1 MNVTIEEISACRKR
15 IRIEVPA
22 DRVNEEFDKVAADY
36 SKFARIPGFRPG
48 KAPKGV
54 ILKKYQKE
62 IESELQRTLVP
73 KAYREAFEKRNLNV
87 VSYPDVEDVSYQPG
101 LSLSFSTVVD
111 VAPEFPLPTYKGLTV
126 KAQSTEVTE
135 DDFAKAKERVLSQYG
150 KFVDV
155 TPARPIQAE
164 DIAVLDYK
172 GTVEGKDIAEIAP
185 QARQLSGGA
194 DQWLLVRS
202 DFFVPG
208 FTDAL
213 VGLNLNEKKQI
224 TVTIPEDAVV
234 EALKGK
240 TAVYEVEVKGI
251 KVRELPEVTDELS
264 QQLLGV
270 PAAEFEP
277 KLRGE
282 LQKEKD
288 REVKAEQRQE
298 IGKALLAAVDFELPE
313 SVVKDETRDIVQ
325 DIVSENQG
333 RGIPAEVLE
342 EKKQEIFDNATK
354 GAKET
359 VKLQFILHR
368 IAEEEKIQVTQDQIA
383 NYVTY
388 LAYQSGK
395 PVEKFAKELSEKGG
409 FAEVQR
415 RLLSQNVIDFLLGQ
429 ANVVA

>member
-1 MNVTIEEISACRKR
+1 MNVTVEEISACRKR
-15 IRIEVPA
+15 LRIEVPA
-22 DRVNEEFDKVAADY
+22 DRVNQEFDKVAADY
-36 SKFARIPGFRPG
+36 TKFARIPGFRPG
-48 KAPKGV
+48 KAPKTV

-73 KAYREAFEKRNLNV
+73 KAYREAFEKRNLTV

-111 VAPEFPLPTYKGLTV
+111 VAPEFPLPNYKGLTV
-126 KAQSTEVTE
+126 KGRPTEVTDE
-135 DDFAKAKERVLSQYG
+135 DFNKSKERLLSQYG

-155 TPARPIQAE
+155 DPARPIQAE

-172 GTVEGKDIAEIAP
+172 GSVEGKAIEEIAP
-185 QARQLSGGA
+185 QARQLSGGT

-202 DFFVPG
+202 DFFIPG

-213 VGLNLNEKKQI
+213 VGLSIGDKKTI
-224 TVTIPEDAVV
+224 TVTIPEDAVID
-234 EALKGK
+234 ALKGK
-240 TAVYEVEVKGI
+240 SAAYEVEVKGI
-251 KVRELPEVTDELS
+251 KVRQLPEITDDLS
-264 QQLLGV
+264 TQLLGV
-270 PAAEFEP
+270 PAAEFET
-277 KLRGE
+277 KLREE
-282 LQKEKD
+282 LKKEKE
-288 REVKAEQRQE
+288 REAKAEQRKE
-298 IGKALLAAVDFELPE
+298 IGEALLAAVDFELPE

-342 EKKQEIFDNATK
+342 EKKQEIFENAAK

-359 VKLQFILHR
+359 VKLQFILHK
-368 IAEEEKIQVTQDQIA
+368 IAEQEKISVTQDQIA
-383 NYVTY
+383 NYVTF

-409 FAEVQR
+409 FAEIQR

-429 ANVVA
+429 ANVVS

>member
-15 IRIEVPA
+15 LRIEVPA

-36 SKFARIPGFRPG
+36 SKHARIPGFRPG

-87 VSYPDVEDVSYQPG
+87 VSYPDVESVSYQPG
-101 LSLSFSTVVD
+101 LSLSFSTLID
-111 VAPEFPLPTYKGLTV
+111 VAPEFALPNYKGLTV
-126 KAQSTEVTE
+126 KGRSTEITE
-135 DDFAKAKERVLSQYG
+135 DDVTKAKERLLSQYG
-150 KFVDV
+150 KFVDA
-155 TPARPIQAE
+155 PARPIQAE

-172 GTVEGKDIAEIAP
+172 GTVDGKAIEEIAP
-185 QARQLSGGA
+185 QARQLSGGV

-213 VGLNLNEKKQI
+213 IGLNINDKKTI
-224 TVTIPEDAVV
+224 TVTIPDDAIID
-234 EALKGK
+234 ALKGK
-240 TAVYEVEVKGI
+240 SAVYEVEVKGI
-251 KVRELPEVTDELS
+251 KVRELPEITDALS
-264 QQLLGV
+264 QQLVGV
-270 PAAEFEP
+270 PAAEFET
-277 KLRGE
+277 KLRTE
-282 LQKEKD
+282 LKNEKE
-288 REVKAEQRQE
+288 REVKAEQRKE
-298 IGKALLAAVDFELPE
+298 IGEALIAAVDFELPE

-325 DIVSENQG
+325 DIVSENQS

-342 EKKQEIFDNATK
+342 EKKQEIFDNAAK

-359 VKLQFILHR
+359 VKLQFILRR
-368 IAEEEKIQVTQDQIA
+368 IAEEEKITVTQDQVA

-395 PVEKFAKELSEKGG
+395 PVEKFVKELSDKGG